1 MTSLRE
7 KKKQHSYQTIY
18 QTALS
23 LFEEYGFD
31 KVSVAQI
38 VKQSAVAK
46 GTFFNYFPNKTD
58 ILAQWFDDI
67 MGKAI
72 EQPIPENIPLKNKI
86 LSLVKHTLLLTQQ
99 QPNLWQAKN
108 AYAGQSD
115 SIQKVEQ
122 RIDQIIQSKV
132 EQYIEESLSQQYT
145 NGPILAELI
154 VTLMTGTIVEVNRKG
169 LSDNALALIESKLSK
184 LLSLAQAETI

>member
-38 VKQSAVAK
+38 VKQSAIAK
-46 GTFFNYFPNKTD
+46 GTFFNYFPNKPD

-67 MGKAI
+67 MSKAI
-72 EQPIPENIPLKNKI
+72 EQPIPNDAPLEQR
-86 LSLVKHTLLLTQQ
+86 VLLLAKHILQAAQQ

-115 SIQKVEQ
+115 SIQKVES
-122 RIDQIIQSKV
+122 RIDERIHSRVEHFIEQSA
-132 EQYIEESLSQQYT
+132 LRMDT
-145 NGPILAELI
+145 NKNSDLAELI
-154 VTLMTGTIVEVNRKG
+154 VTLMTGTIVEANRRG
-169 LSDNALALIESKLSK
+169 HSDDAMALIEHKLSI
-184 LLSLAQAETI
+184 LLSLAKG